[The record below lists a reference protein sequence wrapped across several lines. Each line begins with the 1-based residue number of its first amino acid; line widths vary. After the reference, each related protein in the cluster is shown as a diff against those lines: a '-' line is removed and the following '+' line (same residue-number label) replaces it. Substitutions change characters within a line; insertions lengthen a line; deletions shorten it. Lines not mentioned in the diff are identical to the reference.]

1 MSQLFSDITERP
13 PSRVNRSTTATPSSQ
28 TYQAPWTSYFPQKP
42 STGSRDSGCYD
53 SSEYM
58 TKEMAEAYS
67 SINSGNKDGHRA
79 VAGHTGNKI
88 MLSKNYCDRTFNGAN
103 AGNLL
108 LGENVQYRQISQIP
122 GKPEKIYSEED
133 REVRNITGY
142 QSDHSLQNGQNKVE
156 DGNGAQKRNMKLN
169 IPVLTDWKYF
179 MDNFTQTVQ
188 QYASLSESYHTDP
201 NSIQALDSNTQE
213 QILGFFK
220 LKSKPYIKKN
230 SPNVEGKDVQVQCM
244 FPLGVGFTPSPQ
256 LIDQTAPQTSVSASS
271 EQTASQDIVSFYLPS
286 DPTSPQGVTTSSQL
300 AKQAYTRQLSTGY
313 QIPKQTGSKVIT
325 SDSQNS
331 QQTGT
336 QETDPRLQ
344 LTLND
349 SNCLILLKKSPG
361 DELLASGQ
369 TNPNNT
375 ARNDSSQDGGNIKAD
390 NSSGT
395 DGEVGRSTPVHMGFK
410 SIKRSLIP
418 RVTSKLAAESI
429 DLAQEPYSTKVKV
442 TPVAHINL
450 ILKS

>member
-1 MSQLFSDITERP
+1 
-13 PSRVNRSTTATPSSQ
+13 
-28 TYQAPWTSYFPQKP
+28 
-42 STGSRDSGCYD
+42 
-53 SSEYM
+53 M
-58 TKEMAEAYS
+58 TKEMAEGYS
-67 SINSGNKDGHRA
+67 SINVGNKDSHRA
-79 VAGHTGNKI
+79 VAGYTGNRI

-103 AGNLL
+103 AGGNLL
-108 LGENVQYRQISQIP
+108 LGENVQYRQIS

-142 QSDHSLQNGQNKVE
+142 QSDHSLQNGQNKE
-156 DGNGAQKRNMKLN
+156 EGNGAQKRNMKLN

-230 SPNVEGKDVQVQCM
+230 SPNVDGKDVQVQCM
-244 FPLGVGFTPSPQ
+244 FPLGVGFSPSPQ
-256 LIDQTAPQTSVSASS
+256 FIDQSRPGTSVSAS
-271 EQTASQDIVSFYLPS
+271 EQTVSQDVVSFFLPS
-286 DPTSPQGVTTSSQL
+286 DPTSPQGVTSSSQL
-300 AKQAYTRQLSTGY
+300 AKQAYTRQLSTGN
-313 QIPKQTGSKVIT
+313 QTTIQTGSRVIT
-325 SDSQNS
+325 SDSQNT

-344 LTLND
+344 LTLNN

-361 DELLASGQ
+361 DELAASGQ
-369 TNPNNT
+369 TNPNT
-375 ARNDSSQDGGNIKAD
+375 TTRDVSSLDGGNVKAE

-395 DGEVGRSTPVHMGFK
+395 DGEMGRSTPVHMGFK

-429 DLAQEPYSTKVKV
+429 DLAQEPYSTKVKLCQFLV
-442 TPVAHINL
+442 
-450 ILKS
+450 S

>member
-1 MSQLFSDITERP
+1 
-13 PSRVNRSTTATPSSQ
+13 
-28 TYQAPWTSYFPQKP
+28 
-42 STGSRDSGCYD
+42 
-53 SSEYM
+53 
-58 TKEMAEAYS
+58 MAEGYS
-67 SINSGNKDGHRA
+67 SINVGNKDSHRA
-79 VAGHTGNKI
+79 VSGYTGNRI

-103 AGNLL
+103 VGNLL
-108 LGENVQYRQISQIP
+108 FDENVQYRQIS

-142 QSDHSLQNGQNKVE
+142 QSDHSLQNGQNKVDE
-156 DGNGAQKRNMKLN
+156 GNAAEKRNMRLN

-230 SPNVEGKDVQVQCM
+230 SPNIEGKDVQVQCM
-244 FPLGVGFTPSPQ
+244 FPLGIGFATSPQ
-256 LIDQTAPQTSVSASS
+256 PIDQTKPQTCVSASMS
-271 EQTASQDIVSFYLPS
+271 EQTVSQDVVSFFLPS
-286 DPTSPQGVTTSSQL
+286 DPTSPQGATSSSQL
-300 AKQAYTRQLSTGY
+300 AKQAYTRQLSTGN
-313 QIPKQTGSKVIT
+313 KATKHTGSKVV
-325 SDSQNS
+325 SSNSQSS
-331 QQTGT
+331 QQTGS

-361 DELLASGQ
+361 DELAISGQ
-369 TNPNNT
+369 TNPKLSAT
-375 ARNDSSQDGGNIKAD
+375 RDESSLDGGIVKSE
-390 NSSGT
+390 NSSATG
-395 DGEVGRSTPVHMGFK
+395 DAEVGRSTPVHMGFK

-429 DLAQEPYSTKVKV
+429 DLAQEPYSTQVKCSSSYIC
-442 TPVAHINL
+442 HFHL
-450 ILKS
+450 HCSCLLKLCEMQTWIPYSTLFYF